1 MFLGCERT
9 QNVAD
14 IREGVYCGRQL
25 LQSHDGEAMGM
36 SDNFPEVIDLPGF
49 ADSVKSYQAQLTK
62 LG

>member
-14 IREGVYCGRQL
+14 IREGVYSGRQL
-25 LQSHDGEAMGM
+25 LQSHDENATAM
-36 SDNFPEVIDLPGF
+36 SDNFPEETYLPGF
-49 ADSVKSYQAQLTK
+49 AESVKSYKAQLSK